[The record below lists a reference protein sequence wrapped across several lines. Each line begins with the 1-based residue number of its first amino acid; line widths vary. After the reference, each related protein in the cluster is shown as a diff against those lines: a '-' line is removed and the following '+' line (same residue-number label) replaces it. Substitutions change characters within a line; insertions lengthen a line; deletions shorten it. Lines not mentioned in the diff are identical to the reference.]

1 MVTGDEVVIEA
12 EIVMMIDGAEIII
25 MIVARSTAVMRTGA
39 ITEITDAGVEVLTDT
54 AVDIM
59 MMINTTG

>member
-1 MVTGDEVVIEA
+1 MVTEDEVEREA

-54 AVDIM
+54 VVGM
-59 MMINTTG
+59 MMIDTTG

>member
-1 MVTGDEVVIEA
+1 MVTEDEVEREA
-12 EIVMMIDGAEIII
+12 EIVMMTDGAEIII
-25 MIVARSTAVMRTGA
+25 IVARSTALMRSA
-39 ITEITDAGVEVLTDT
+39 VITEITDAGVEVLTDT

>member
-25 MIVARSTAVMRTGA
+25 TIVARSTAVMRNA
-39 ITEITDAGVEVLTDT
+39 VITEITDAEVEVLTDT
-54 AVDIM
+54 IVDIM